1 MIVFEKDNGTS
12 LPMAKLVG
20 QPKTSLPHYILMS
33 RPSGPKNGLM
43 LLLLLL
49 LLLLLEPKNSSDQS
63 LFADKA

>member
-49 LLLLLEPKNSSDQS
+49 LEPKNSSDQS

>member
-12 LPMAKLVG
+12 LPMAKQVG
-20 QPKTSLPHYILMS
+20 QPKTSLPHYILMA

-49 LLLLLEPKNSSDQS
+49 LLDPKNLLDQS